1 MVVIRNIFLISIL
14 GVLLLVAG
22 GVWGIAG
29 SSLHSIRRLTTSIG
43 IIQVLQNLISN
54 AIKYNL
60 PNGWIRIDAYRQG
73 ATVLITIS
81 NCSKEIPVSDSEALL
96 RSADRH
102 RIFDRFHR
110 GDPARTRQV
119 EGIGLGL
126 SLAREIARAHGG
138 DLTLDPTLS
147 GQTGFTLTLPVA
159 L

>member
-1 MVVIRNIFLISIL
+1 MQGDRD
-14 GVLLLVAG
+14 LL
-22 GVWGIAG
+22 
-29 SSLHSIRRLTTSIG
+29 
-43 IIQVLQNLISN
+43 IQVLQNLISN